1 MQAVILVGGF
11 GTRLRPL
18 TRDVPKQMLPVVDR
32 PMIEH
37 VVAHLAAHGVTRVVL
52 SLGFRPEAFSDAYP
66 DGTCAGLPLHY
77 AVEPEPLDTAGAV
90 RFAALEAG
98 IRATRGSGIGS
109 GIGTGRGT
117 DRATVSG
124 SGSSSRDRTGSDH
137 GGSDV
142 LLVLNGDVL
151 TDLDITAM
159 VASHRAA
166 GAEAT
171 LALTEVEDPSR
182 YGVVPTDAE
191 GQVLGFVEK
200 PDAASAPSRW
210 INAGTYVLEPSI
222 LDRIPAGR
230 RVSIEREVFPAM
242 ATEGRLHAVQSDAY
256 WIDTGTP
263 ETYIR
268 AQLELVDGT
277 HGDLPAVHPSA
288 TVDPSADVQRSIV
301 MSGATIGPG
310 AHLLNSIIMD
320 GGTIG
325 AGAVV
330 AHSIVGPGA
339 QIGEGASLT
348 DLTVIGSAETVGAG
362 IGLAGA
368 RVPGDS

>member
-90 RFAALEAG
+90 RFAAVEA
-98 IRATRGSGIGS
+98 GIGS
-109 GIGTGRGT
+109 GSRSGSESGRGT
-117 DRATVSG
+117 DGETVSS
-124 SGSSSRDRTGSDH
+124 SGGARTGSDH
-137 GGSDV
+137 GGSDAF
-142 LLVLNGDVL
+142 LVLNGDVL

-182 YGVVPTDAE
+182 YGVVPTAAE
-191 GQVLGFVEK
+191 GRVLGFVEK
-200 PDAASAPSRW
+200 PAAASAPSRW

>member
-18 TRDVPKQMLPVVDR
+18 TRDIPKQMLPVVDR
-32 PMIEH
+32 PIIEH
-37 VVAHLAAHGVTRVVL
+37 VVAHLAGHGVTRVVL
-52 SLGFRPEAFSDAYP
+52 SLGFRPEAFADAYP

-98 IRATRGSGIGS
+98 MGADDDTF
-109 GIGTGRGT
+109 
-117 DRATVSG
+117 
-124 SGSSSRDRTGSDH
+124 
-137 GGSDV
+137 
-142 LLVLNGDVL
+142 LVLNGDVL
-151 TDLDITAM
+151 TDLDIGAM

-171 LALTEVEDPSR
+171 LALTEVDDPSR

-191 GQVLGFVEK
+191 GRVLGFVEK
-200 PDAASAPSRW
+200 PDSESAPSRW

-222 LDRIPAGR
+222 LDRIPDGR
-230 RVSIEREVFPAM
+230 PVSIEREVFPAM
-242 ATEGRLHAVQSDAY
+242 AAEGCLHAMRSDAY

-263 ETYIR
+263 EAYIR
-268 AQLELVDGT
+268 AQLDLVDGT
-277 HGDLPAVHPSA
+277 RGDLPAVHPSA
-288 TVDPSADVQRSIV
+288 TVDPSAEVRRSIV
-301 MSGATIGPG
+301 MAGATVGPG
-310 AHLLNSIIMD
+310 AHLLNSIVMD
-320 GGTIG
+320 GGRVG

-330 AHSIVGPGA
+330 VDSVVGPGA
-339 QIGEGASLT
+339 HVGEGASLT
-348 DLTVIGSAETVGAG
+348 DLTVIGAAEMVGAG
-362 IGLAGA
+362 IQLAAA

>member
-18 TRDVPKQMLPVVDR
+18 TRDIPKQMLPVVDR
-32 PMIEH
+32 PIIEH
-37 VVAHLAAHGVTRVVL
+37 VVAHLAGHGVTRVVL
-52 SLGFRPEAFSDAYP
+52 SLGFRPEAFADAYP

-98 IRATRGSGIGS
+98 MGADDDTF
-109 GIGTGRGT
+109 
-117 DRATVSG
+117 
-124 SGSSSRDRTGSDH
+124 
-137 GGSDV
+137 
-142 LLVLNGDVL
+142 LVLNGDVL
-151 TDLDITAM
+151 TDLDIGAM

-171 LALTEVEDPSR
+171 LALTEVDDPSR

-191 GQVLGFVEK
+191 GRVLGFVEK
-200 PDAASAPSRW
+200 PDAESAPSRW

-222 LDRIPAGR
+222 LDRIPDGR
-230 RVSIEREVFPAM
+230 PVSIEREVFPAM
-242 ATEGRLHAVQSDAY
+242 AAEGCLHAMRSDAY

-263 ETYIR
+263 EAYIR
-268 AQLELVDGT
+268 AQLDLVDGT
-277 HGDLPAVHPSA
+277 RGDLPAVHPSA
-288 TVDPSADVQRSIV
+288 TVDPSAEVRRSIV
-301 MSGATIGPG
+301 MAGATVGPG
-310 AHLLNSIIMD
+310 AHLLNSIVMD
-320 GGTIG
+320 GGRVG

-330 AHSIVGPGA
+330 VDSVVGPGA
-339 QIGEGASLT
+339 HVGEGASLT
-348 DLTVIGSAETVGAG
+348 DLTVIGAAEMVGAG
-362 IGLAGA
+362 IELAAA

>member
-11 GTRLRPL
+11 GTRLHPL
-18 TRDVPKQMLPVVDR
+18 TRNVPKQMLPVVDR

-66 DGTCAGLPLHY
+66 DGICAGIPVHY
-77 AVEPEPLDTAGAV
+77 AVEPEPLDTAGAL
-90 RFAALEAG
+90 RFAALAAG
-98 IRATRGSGIGS
+98 IEPSNEPASSAGSA
-109 GIGTGRGT
+109 
-117 DRATVSG
+117 DDVS
-124 SGSSSRDRTGSDH
+124 DT
-137 GGSDV
+137 

-159 VASHRAA
+159 VAGHRAA

-171 LALTEVEDPSR
+171 LALTEVDDPSR

-191 GQVLGFVEK
+191 GRVLGFVEK

-222 LDRIPAGR
+222 LERIPAGR

-242 ATEGRLHAVQSDAY
+242 AAEGSLHAVQSDVY

-263 ETYIR
+263 EAYIR
-268 AQLELVDGT
+268 AQLDLVDGT
-277 HGDLPAVHPSA
+277 RGDLPAAHPSA

-301 MSGATIGPG
+301 MAGATVGPG
-310 AHLLNSIIMD
+310 AQLLNSIVMD
-320 GGTIG
+320 AATVG
-325 AGAVV
+325 AGAMVV
-330 AHSIVGPGA
+330 HSIVGPGA
-339 QIGEGASLT
+339 HVGEGALLT
-348 DLTVIGSAETVGAG
+348 DLTVIGESESVGAG
-362 IGLAGA
+362 VELTGA